1 MERKGLAKMN
11 ASVFYT
17 LEIKIISIQ
26 QIWLLE
32 KVLMFFLCFCFFS
45 LAFENLKSKHFTS
58 KLFWKIYQ
66 IFSEILFGKKNYGD
80 MSNLSNDL

>member
-1 MERKGLAKMN
+1 MN

-32 KVLMFFLCFCFFS
+32 KILIFFS
-45 LAFENLKSKHFTS
+45 LFFFPLAFENLKSKHFTS

-80 MSNLSNDL
+80 MSNFSDDL